1 MMESRDNHLPGEE
14 TDDIYTVSELS
25 DAIRQSL
32 ESDFPKVTV
41 LGEITN
47 FTAHSSGHF
56 YFTLRDKSSR
66 LGVVLFSR
74 NTRNVDF
81 APEDG
86 MTAVASGRISH
97 YGGGGRTQLIA
108 VSLRRAGEGELE
120 LSKRRLLAMLMEEGL
135 SDPGRKRDLPQYPG
149 KIAIITSPGGAAIK
163 DIRRTL
169 DRRWPLA
176 ETVLLPAAVQGDRAG
191 SSILEAFERMNE
203 MKGID
208 VVILARG
215 GGSAEDLWIF
225 NTERVARAVAGSRY
239 PVVTGIGH
247 EIDTSVCD
255 YVSDMSAATPT
266 AAAELV
272 SPDSADVRRFVDGL
286 LEKIA
291 SLASADARRRLDR
304 VDFILRSSAFPGIEH
319 ALDRARLEL
328 GDRVERLAGWR
339 IAVAET
345 GRSIIRDL
353 GERLRN
359 HMTGSMRVT
368 EGTFGGLSERF
379 ARLTPAG
386 GVEARRERL
395 EKLVNTARI
404 MTEGSSSGWRSD
416 LHGKIR
422 TLRGLGPKEVLG
434 RGYTYCTA
442 EDGHTII
449 GSVDELEEGG
459 RISVNFYDGDA
470 GCLVE
475 SRRKDGQWRRRLRS
489 KTQ

>member
-1 MMESRDNHLPGEE
+1 MESRDNHLPMEE

-32 ESDFPKVTV
+32 ESDFPNVTV
-41 LGEITN
+41 LGEIAN

-56 YFTLRDKSSR
+56 YFTLRDESSR
-66 LGVVLFSR
+66 LGVVIFSR
-74 NTRNVDF
+74 STHNVDF

-108 VSLRRAGEGELE
+108 ASLRRAGEGELE
-120 LSKRRLLAMLMEEGL
+120 LGKRRLLAMLMDEGL
-135 SDPGRKRDLPQYPG
+135 TDPARKRELPRYPE

-163 DIRRTL
+163 DICRTL

-176 ETVLLPAAVQGDRAG
+176 ETELVPAAVQGDAAG
-191 SSILEAFERMNE
+191 SSIVDAFDTVNE
-203 MKGID
+203 MEDID

-215 GGSAEDLWIF
+215 GGSAGDLWTF
-225 NTERVARAVAGSRY
+225 NTEPVARAVAGCRF

-266 AAAELV
+266 AAAEV
-272 SPDSADVRRFVDGL
+272 TSPDAADVRRMVSGT

-291 SLASADARRRLDR
+291 SLASVEAKRRLER
-304 VDFILRSSAFPGIEH
+304 MEFILRSAAFPAIEH
-319 ALDRARLEL
+319 TLDRLRLDLNDRADRL
-328 GDRVERLAGWR
+328 GDWR
-339 IAVAET
+339 AAVADT
-345 GRSIIRDL
+345 GRSRVQDL
-353 GERLRN
+353 GERLRSIIMESL
-359 HMTGSMRVT
+359 HIEKSGLA
-368 EGTFGGLSERF
+368 GLSERI
-379 ARLTPAG
+379 ARLSPAG

-404 MTEGSSSGWRSD
+404 ITEGGSSAGRSD
-416 LHGKIR
+416 LYGKIR
-422 TLRGLGPKEVLG
+422 TLRGLGPVEVLG

-442 EDGHTII
+442 EDGSTII

-475 SRRKDGQWRRRLRS
+475 SRRKDAKWQRRLRS